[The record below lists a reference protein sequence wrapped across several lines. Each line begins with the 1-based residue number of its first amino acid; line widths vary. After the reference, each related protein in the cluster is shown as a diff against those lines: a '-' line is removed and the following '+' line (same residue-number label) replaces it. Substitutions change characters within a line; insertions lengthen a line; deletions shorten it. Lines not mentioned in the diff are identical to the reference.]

1 MKSLKKSVAGLVLGV
16 GLAGA
21 WFVGGNLYSDYQFA
35 QAQDRVDATRAQ
47 IANVQ
52 DMAAVYKAV
61 GKTVEP
67 SVVSID
73 VRKTVQSD
81 QMLRRFFRD
90 RDGDGQPDMP
100 QGGMPFDMPQQFQQQ
115 GTGSGVIVETDGKTA
130 YIVTNN
136 HVAGG
141 ATEMVV
147 NLSDGREIKN
157 AKLVGADPKTDVAV
171 VKIEAEHLIPAKWGD
186 SDTLEKGDVVMAF
199 GSPFGYVG
207 SMTHGIISALHRQA
221 GIISGSYAYENFIQ
235 VDAPINPGNSG
246 GPLVN
251 LKGEIIGINTAIAT
265 ESGGWQGIGFA
276 IPANQAKFV
285 YESLKSNGRV
295 TRGWLGVEIEDVS
308 KAPDLAQAQGYSDRN
323 GVLVRGML
331 RNAPVAGKLRN
342 GDIITGLNGEK
353 TENSMELRNEIAR
366 MSPGTDVKM
375 SVFRDGKPTEVT
387 VKLGEQPEDTAQVA
401 SAQTDNR
408 NNNGQSTAE
417 SLGLRLAPP
426 QGDDLQRFGM
436 EEGVKGALV
445 TAVRQGSP
453 AAAAG
458 VAPGDVITKVNDKSV
473 NSVEDAQNAFSGVD
487 LNKGVKVEVSNR
499 TGQRLLFMKS
509 E

>member
-1 MKSLKKSVAGLVLGV
+1 
-16 GLAGA
+16 
-21 WFVGGNLYSDYQFA
+21 
-35 QAQDRVDATRAQ
+35 
-47 IANVQ
+47 
-52 DMAAVYKAV
+52 
-61 GKTVEP
+61 
-67 SVVSID
+67 
-73 VRKTVQSD
+73 
-81 QMLRRFFRD
+81 
-90 RDGDGQPDMP
+90 
-100 QGGMPFDMPQQFQQQ
+100 
-115 GTGSGVIVETDGKTA
+115 
-130 YIVTNN
+130 
-136 HVAGG
+136 
-141 ATEMVV
+141 
-147 NLSDGREIKN
+147 
-157 AKLVGADPKTDVAV
+157 
-171 VKIEAEHLIPAKWGD
+171 
-186 SDTLEKGDVVMAF
+186 MAF

-251 LKGEIIGINTAIAT
+251 LKGEIVGINTAIAT

-308 KAPDLAQAQGYSDRN
+308 KAPDLAQAQGYTDRD

-342 GDIITGLNGEK
+342 GDIITGLNGQK

-375 SVFRDGKPTEVT
+375 SIFREGKSTDVT

-408 NNNGQSTAE
+408 NDNGQSTAE

-426 QGDDLQRFGM
+426 QGDQLQRYGL

-458 VAPGDVITKVNDKSV
+458 VAPGDVITKVNDKPV
-473 NSVEDAQNAFSGVD
+473 NSVEDAQSAFSGVD